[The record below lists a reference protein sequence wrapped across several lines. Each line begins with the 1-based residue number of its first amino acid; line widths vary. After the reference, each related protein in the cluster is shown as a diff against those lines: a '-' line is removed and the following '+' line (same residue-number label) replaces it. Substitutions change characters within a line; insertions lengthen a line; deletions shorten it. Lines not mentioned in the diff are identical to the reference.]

1 VRTIPHYNKF
11 FGWIPDSAAKI
22 MLKAPEGT
30 IIIGVDEDTAL
41 VTGLDSGTSIEAK
54 IWQVHGV
61 AGVHVLR
68 GAPTNKYQASDR
80 VTL

>member
-1 VRTIPHYNKF
+1 
-11 FGWIPDSAAKI
+11 

-41 VTGLDSGTSIEAK
+41 VTGLDSGTSLEAK

-68 GAPTNKYQASDR
+68 GAPTNKYLASER
-80 VTL
+80 ITL